1 MGTLEDERSLFEDG
15 FIQNEGFRPYTGDG
29 SVDINGKPVLKKNTG
44 NWKACF
50 FILVPALGPAEC
62 LGFMCPSSTF
72 AQSAVFLF
80 GLYLVALGTGGIKP
94 CVLPFGA
101 DQFDDTNLKERVK
114 KASFFNWYY
123 FAICSGVFVSGTFLV
138 WIQDNVGWGLGFGVP
153 AFFMGIAIAV
163 FLSGTALYRFQKPQ
177 GSPVTR
183 ICQVL
188 VASCRK
194 WNLELP
200 KDSSLLYETE
210 DKSSAI
216 ERTST
221 LGHSGTLKFLDKAAV
236 ISDAE
241 ISHGDF
247 SDSWRLCTV
256 TQVEELKTLVRLLPI
271 LATGISVAVVYAQI
285 STMFVE
291 QGMMMD
297 TTIGSFT
304 IPVASFSCLDVICV
318 LVLVPIYDRVVVPIA
333 RRFTGNEK
341 GFSELQRIGIGL
353 FFSVLCMAAAAI
365 VEANRLQLAKELDL
379 VDKKVAVPL
388 SIFWQVPQYL
398 LVGITEMLTY
408 IAQTEFFYEES
419 PNAMRSLC
427 SALLLLSLSLGYYLS
442 SFILTVVTYFT
453 RNDGKGGWI
462 TDNLNEGHL
471 DYYFWLLACLSFLN
485 LLVFV
490 VCAKK
495 FKPKKGS

>member
-15 FIQNEGFRPYTGDG
+15 FVQMTIEMVLFKYLFPSECYDLDG
-29 SVDINGKPVLKKNTG
+29 YPKRRHSLIHMVTKALDFTPVTARLTSMEACAKEEY
-44 NWKACF
+44 WKLESLF
-50 FILVPALGPAEC
+50 FILVLALRPAEC
-62 LGFMCPSSTF
+62 LGSMCPSSTF

-80 GLYLVALGTGGIKP
+80 ELYLAALGTGGIKP

-101 DQFDDTNLKERVK
+101 DHFDDTNLKERVK
-114 KASFFNWYY
+114 KASLL
-123 FAICSGVFVSGTFLV
+123 T
-138 WIQDNVGWGLGFGVP
+138 GFGVP
-153 AFFMGIAIAV
+153 AFFMGIAIVV

-194 WNLELP
+194 WNLEVP
-200 KDSSLLYETE
+200 KDGSLLYETE

-216 ERTST
+216 ERSST

-241 ISHGDF
+241 LSYGDF
-247 SDSWRLCTV
+247 SDPWRLCTV

-271 LATGISVAVVYAQI
+271 LATGISVAAVYAQI

-291 QGMMMD
+291 QGMMME

-304 IPVASFSCLDVICV
+304 IPVASFSSLDVNCV

-341 GFSELQRIGIGL
+341 GFSELQRIGISL

-388 SIFWQVPQYL
+388 CIFWQCLVTLKLVFGILSEL
-398 LVGITEMLTY
+398 LY
-408 IAQTEFFYEES
+408 S
-419 PNAMRSLC
+419 DC
-427 SALLLLSLSLGYYLS
+427 S
-442 SFILTVVTYFT
+442 
-453 RNDGKGGWI
+453 
-462 TDNLNEGHL
+462 
-471 DYYFWLLACLSFLN
+471 N
-485 LLVFV
+485 LLH
-490 VCAKK
+490 KK
-495 FKPKKGS
+495 RRQGRMDNGQSE

>member
-1 MGTLEDERSLFEDG
+1 M
-15 FIQNEGFRPYTGDG
+15 
-29 SVDINGKPVLKKNTG
+29 
-44 NWKACF
+44 
-50 FILVPALGPAEC
+50 
-62 LGFMCPSSTF
+62 
-72 AQSAVFLF
+72 
-80 GLYLVALGTGGIKP
+80 
-94 CVLPFGA
+94 
-101 DQFDDTNLKERVK
+101 
-114 KASFFNWYY
+114 
-123 FAICSGVFVSGTFLV
+123 
-138 WIQDNVGWGLGFGVP
+138 
-153 AFFMGIAIAV
+153 
-163 FLSGTALYRFQKPQ
+163 
-177 GSPVTR
+177 
-183 ICQVL
+183 
-188 VASCRK
+188 
-194 WNLELP
+194 
-200 KDSSLLYETE
+200 
-210 DKSSAI
+210 
-216 ERTST
+216 
-221 LGHSGTLKFLDKAAV
+221 
-236 ISDAE
+236 
-241 ISHGDF
+241 
-247 SDSWRLCTV
+247 
-256 TQVEELKTLVRLLPI
+256 EELKTLVRLLPI
-271 LATGISVAVVYAQI
+271 LATGISVAAVYAQI

-297 TTIGSFT
+297 NTIGSFT

-318 LVLVPIYDRVVVPIA
+318 LVLVPMYDRVVVPIA
-333 RRFTGNEK
+333 RRLTGNEK

-398 LVGITEMLTY
+398 LVGITEILTY

-442 SFILTVVTYFT
+442 SFILTVLTYFT